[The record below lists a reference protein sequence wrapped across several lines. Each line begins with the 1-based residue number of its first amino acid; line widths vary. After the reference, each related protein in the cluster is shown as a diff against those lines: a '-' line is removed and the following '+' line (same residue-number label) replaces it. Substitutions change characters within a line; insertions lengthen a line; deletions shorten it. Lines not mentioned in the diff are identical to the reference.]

1 MMSMVVSKILPLR
14 LAKDLDFVILAEPFP
29 PNIVMPLRSEFR
41 WDSERREPTDAGLAA
56 PEAGTPSP
64 GPVTPPRMRL
74 AMVELRY
81 DISVAISM
89 L

>member
-29 PNIVMPLRSEFR
+29 PKIVMPLRSEFR

-56 PEAGTPSP
+56 P
-64 GPVTPPRMRL
+64 
-74 AMVELRY
+74 
-81 DISVAISM
+81 
-89 L
+89 